1 MINSSFKLT
10 EQDIANLKKQGFI
23 KLKGFL
29 APEAIKCLDEILE
42 QDLED
47 ANAAHE
53 NIFSKYKY
61 DMESNKDLEIIQH
74 PVFQSTLAKLCQ
86 CSLLY
91 AQHLGFEIE
100 KNTNPGLKWHVDTLS
115 FAYQQLEDFACTLW
129 IPLTKIDTN
138 AQGGGMSYVSK
149 EKLSGKFLYDYAS
162 ILSSY
167 VQDLQAKD
175 AAPSKEE
182 MERLEYFM
190 VSSPEVDTILRTQA
204 EMDDFELG
212 DVLLWDKEVIHRTC
226 LLTEG
231 PINTRRAFI
240 MRFIAADSTYDL
252 ERVQKLKPY
261 IDILN
266 YDSYSTFAL
275 NVCKEEGELIIDSP
289 LFKTTKAQRLIS
301 LMKEEG
307 RRKKEEGRGK
317 ASV

>member
-10 EQDIANLKKQGFI
+10 EQDIADFQKKGFV

-29 APEAIKCLDEILE
+29 APEAVQCLDKILE
-42 QDLED
+42 QELED
-47 ANAAHE
+47 PKTADE
-53 NIFSKYKY
+53 YMFSKYKF
-61 DMESNKDLEIIQH
+61 DMKNNEDLEIIQH
-74 PVFQSTLAKLCQ
+74 PIFQSTLAKFCQ

-100 KNTNPGLKWHVDTLS
+100 KNTNPGFKWHVDTLS
-115 FAYQQLEDFACTLW
+115 FVYQQLEDFACTLW
-129 IPLTKIDTN
+129 IPLTQIDTN

-149 EKLSGKFLYDYAS
+149 EKLSGRFMYDYTS

-231 PINTRRAFI
+231 PINTRRAFV

-252 ERVQKLKPY
+252 DRVQKLKPF

-275 NVCKEEGELIIDSP
+275 NVCQQEGELIIDSP
-289 LFKTTKAQRLIS
+289 LFKSTKAQRLIS
-301 LMKEEG
+301 
-307 RRKKEEGRGK
+307 
-317 ASV
+317 VN